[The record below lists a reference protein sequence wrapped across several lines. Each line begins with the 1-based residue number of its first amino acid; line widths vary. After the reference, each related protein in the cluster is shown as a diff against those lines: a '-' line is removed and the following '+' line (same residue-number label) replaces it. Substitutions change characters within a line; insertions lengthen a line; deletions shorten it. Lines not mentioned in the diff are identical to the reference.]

1 MITVADIINLPAFEA
16 VEMLEPIEGAGDR
29 RIYNVGIM
37 DCPPS
42 INGYGVYM
50 PGEFILTN
58 LGFCYDDP
66 ALSDRSLIT
75 MIERRVAAIAVKRV
89 YSPCFTDAVAEASLR
104 VGVPVY
110 LYSGA
115 YHEKVAYQS
124 LDLLQKDLAASDKSD
139 AIDALLGGM
148 TRGHVRHEIN
158 KLAGLTGSAMRCLA
172 ISAEKD
178 DRCSLYAIQDTLND
192 SLRVFQQEHDDVE
205 SATAFRYHDSLL
217 AFVSYRSAESD
228 ARLDQ
233 ALCGAIEHVGVVHC
247 GIGDLVPLGEA
258 DVSIRQA
265 VALLAE
271 AHVQG
276 VRELR
281 WHDLSMDAFAFAVR
295 SNTLFARTVLDFKS
309 VLEEHDRAKGS
320 ELVDT
325 ARAFVRAFGSVAD
338 AADSLHQHPNTVRYR
353 LKRVRLLLNM
363 EDASER
369 EMLAFL
375 TLMFLAELR

>member
-1 MITVADIINLPAFEA
+1 MITVADILNLPAFET
-16 VEMLEPIEGAGDR
+16 VELLAPVDGAGDQ

-42 INGYGVYM
+42 INGYEVYM

-58 LGFCYDDP
+58 LGFCYGNP
-66 ALSDRSLIT
+66 ELSDCSLIT

-89 YSPCFTDAVAEASLR
+89 YAPCFTDAVAEASRR

-115 YHEKVAYQS
+115 YHERVAYQS
-124 LDLLQKDLAASDKSD
+124 LDLLQRDLAASDKSD
-139 AIDALLGGM
+139 AIDALLEGV
-148 TRGHVRHEIN
+148 TRGHIRHEIN
-158 KLAGLTGSAMRCLA
+158 KLADLTGSAMRCVA

-192 SLRVFQQEHDDVE
+192 ALRAFSHDHDDVE
-205 SATAFRYHDSLL
+205 SATACCYHDSLL
-217 AFVSYRSAESD
+217 AFISYRSSQDD
-228 ARLDQ
+228 AHLIQ
-233 ALCGAIEHVGVVHC
+233 ALRRAVGCVGVVHC
-247 GIGDLVPLGEA
+247 GIGDIVPLGEA

-265 VALLAE
+265 VTLLAE
-271 AHVQG
+271 AHVRE

-281 WHDLSMDAFAFAVR
+281 WSDLSMDAFAFAVR
-295 SNTLFARTVLDFKS
+295 ANALFARTVLDFKK
-309 VLEEHDRAKGS
+309 VLEEYDRAKSS

-325 ARAFVRAFGSVAD
+325 ARAFARAFGSYAD
-338 AADSLHQHPNTVRYR
+338 AANLLHQHPNTVRYR
-353 LKRVRLLLNM
+353 MKRVRALLNM

-369 EMLAFL
+369 ELLTFL
-375 TLMFLAELR
+375 TLMFLG

>member
-1 MITVADIINLPAFEA
+1 MITVADILNLPAFET
-16 VEMLEPIEGAGDR
+16 VELLTPVDGAGNQ

-42 INGYGVYM
+42 INGYEVYM

-58 LGFCYDDP
+58 LGFCYDDSE
-66 ALSDRSLIT
+66 LSDRSLIA

-89 YSPCFTDAVAEASLR
+89 YSPCFTDAVAEASRR

-115 YHEKVAYQS
+115 YHEQVAYQS

-139 AIDALLGGM
+139 AIDALLEGV
-148 TRGHVRHEIN
+148 TRGHIRHEIN
-158 KLAGLTGSAMRCLA
+158 KLAGLTGSVVRCMA

-192 SLRVFQQEHDDVE
+192 SLSAFQRAYDEVD
-205 SATAFRYHDSLL
+205 SATAFCYHDSLL
-217 AFVSYRSAESD
+217 AFISYRSSEGD
-228 ARLDQ
+228 AHLLH
-233 ALCGAIEHVGVVHC
+233 ALHGAVERVGVVHC
-247 GIGDLVPLGEA
+247 GIGDLVSLGEA

-265 VALLAE
+265 VTLLAE
-271 AHVQG
+271 AHVRG

-281 WHDLSMDAFAFAVR
+281 WADLSLDAFAFAVR
-295 SNTLFARTVLDFKS
+295 SNTLFVRTALDFKE
-309 VLEEHDRAKGS
+309 VLEEWDRAKGS
-320 ELVDT
+320 ELVET
-325 ARAFVRAFGSVAD
+325 ARAFVRAFGSFAD
-338 AADSLHQHPNTVRYR
+338 AADLLHQHPNTVRYR
-353 LKRVRLLLNM
+353 LKRVRVLLNM

-369 EMLAFL
+369 ELLAFL
-375 TLMFLAELR
+375 TLMFLS